1 MPRARSLAFIPLL
14 LIGVV
19 ALIVYGSLYPFRFKP
34 DAIDGGLL
42 QALRELSWARAGRGD
57 RISNVLLYLPLGF
70 CLFLWLNSRLNR
82 RSAAGVALLLGSLL
96 SLVIEIAQVYVSIR
110 VPSFTDLTLNA
121 LGTLM
126 GAAMGFT
133 WRVLSGLMHLPR
145 RPEKRDPD
153 PGAALLIGLWLAWR
167 WAPFTPQLDL
177 AKLKSALRPLFSPEF
192 EALAVF
198 MYLTYWLVL
207 SEAVSSLV
215 SRQRSLEML
224 LLLIAGV
231 LVGRLIVANQA
242 FVPSELLALLLLL
255 PMVVLTYR
263 MTAAPRRWLL
273 LIAVVVAV
281 CIDRLAPFD
290 FASAPSR
297 LDLWPFLGWFDAGIV
312 AALRAIDWVELF
324 GLLFVLGALLWIIK
338 ENGASANLAMTLVT
352 AAALLFEILQ
362 LWLPGHHASVTEPAL
377 ALALGLVF
385 RYLYL
390 RAGDRGLLRTQVT
403 SPRGR
408 TL

>member
-1 MPRARSLAFIPLL
+1 MPRARSISFIPLL
-14 LIGVV
+14 LIAVV

-70 CLFLWLNSRLNR
+70 CLFLWLNSRFNR
-82 RSAAGVALLLGSLL
+82 RSAAGIALLLGALL

-167 WAPFTPQLDL
+167 WAPFAPQLDL
-177 AKLKSALRPLFSPEF
+177 AKLKAALRPLFTPEF
-192 EALAVF
+192 EAVAVF
-198 MYLTYWLVL
+198 IYLTYWLVL
-207 SEAVSSLV
+207 SEAVSALV
-215 SRQRSLEML
+215 GRQRSLEML

-242 FVPSELLALLLLL
+242 FVPSELLALVLLL

-263 MTAAPRRWLL
+263 MTVAPRRWLL
-273 LIAVVVAV
+273 LVAVIVAV
-281 CIDRLAPFD
+281 CIDRLAPFA
-290 FASAPSR
+290 FASEPSQ
-297 LDLWPFLGWFDAGIV
+297 LDLWPFLGWFDAGIIET
-312 AALRAIDWVELF
+312 LRSIDWVELF
-324 GLLFVLGALLWIIK
+324 GLLFVLGALLWIFK
-338 ENGASANLAMTLVT
+338 ENGASAGFAVVLVT
-352 AAALLFEILQ
+352 ATALTLEIVQ
-362 LWLPGHHASVTEPAL
+362 LWLPGRRASVTEPVL
-377 ALALGLVF
+377 ALGLGLVF

-390 RAGDRGLLRTQVT
+390 RAEDRDLF
-403 SPRGR
+403 RG
-408 TL
+408 

>member
-1 MPRARSLAFIPLL
+1 MPRARSITFIPLL
-14 LIGVV
+14 LIAVV

-34 DAIDGGLL
+34 DAIDGGVL

-70 CLFLWLNSRLNR
+70 CLFLWLNARLSR

-133 WRVLSGLMHLPR
+133 WRVLSGLMHLPS

-192 EALAVF
+192 EAVAVF
-198 MYLTYWLVL
+198 VYLTYWLVL
-207 SEAVSSLV
+207 SEAVSALV
-215 SRQRSLEML
+215 GRQRSLEML

-231 LVGRLIVANQA
+231 LVGRLIVTNQA
-242 FVPSELLALLLLL
+242 FVPSELLALVLLL

-263 MTAAPRRWLL
+263 MAAVPRRWLL
-273 LIAVVVAV
+273 LVAVIVAV
-281 CIDRLAPFD
+281 CIDRLAPFN
-290 FASAPSR
+290 FASTPSH

-312 AALRAIDWVELF
+312 AALRSIDWVRLF
-324 GLLFVLGALLWIIK
+324 SLLFVFGSLLWIVK
-338 ENGASANLAMTLVT
+338 HNGVSTRLSVIVAT
-352 AAALLFEILQ
+352 AAASAFEILQ

-377 ALALGLVF
+377 VLGLGLVF

-390 RAGDRGLLRTQVT
+390 RAEDRGMF
-403 SPRGR
+403 RG
-408 TL
+408 

>member
-1 MPRARSLAFIPLL
+1 MPRARSTSFIPLL
-14 LIGVV
+14 LIAVV
-19 ALIVYGSLYPFRFKP
+19 ALILYGSLYPFRFKP
-34 DAIDGGLL
+34 DVIDGGLL
-42 QALRELSWARAGRGD
+42 QAFRELSWARAGRGD

-70 CLFLWLNSRLNR
+70 CLFLWLNSRFNR
-82 RSAAGVALLLGSLL
+82 RSAAGIALLLGSLL
-96 SLVIEIAQVYVSIR
+96 SLVVEIAQVYVSIR

-177 AKLKSALRPLFSPEF
+177 AKLKAALRPLFSPEF
-192 EALAVF
+192 EAVTVF
-198 MYLTYWLVL
+198 VYLTYWLVL
-207 SEAVSSLV
+207 SEAVSALV
-215 SRQRSLEML
+215 GRQRSLEML

-242 FVPSELLALLLLL
+242 FVPSELLALVLLL

-263 MTAAPRRWLL
+263 MTVAPRRWIL
-273 LIAVVVAV
+273 LIAVVLAVA
-281 CIDRLAPFD
+281 IDRLAPFQ
-290 FASAPSR
+290 FVSEPSG
-297 LDLWPFLGWFDAGIV
+297 LDLWPFLGWFDAGVIE
-312 AALRAIDWVELF
+312 ALRSIDWVELF
-324 GLLFVLGALLWIIK
+324 GLLFVFGALLWIIK
-338 ENGASANLAMTLVT
+338 DNGAAPGLATGIVT
-352 AAALLFEILQ
+352 AAALTFEILQ
-362 LWLPGHHASVTEPAL
+362 LWLPDRHASVTEPAL
-377 ALALGLVF
+377 ALGLGLFF

-390 RAGDRGLLRTQVT
+390 RAEDRGVFRNQAT